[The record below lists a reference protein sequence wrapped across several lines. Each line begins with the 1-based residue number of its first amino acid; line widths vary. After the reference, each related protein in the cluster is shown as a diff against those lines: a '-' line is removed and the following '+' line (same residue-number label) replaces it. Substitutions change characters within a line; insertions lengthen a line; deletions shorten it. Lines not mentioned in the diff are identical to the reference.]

1 MKRTQKQAIAVGA
14 GLAAVAAAA
23 VGAYYLT
30 GKNAGNRKKI
40 AKWAKDMQKEVAE
53 EVSNAA
59 KVTKSSYN
67 KIVDQVAKRYE
78 DVKSV
83 SAPELG
89 ALALDLKRHW
99 DVINAEMSAA
109 GQNIRKVVP
118 KTVRSV
124 SKTVRVNQNNQ
135 KAPAKKAPAKKAA
148 KKTR

>member
-1 MKRTQKQAIAVGA
+1 MKKAQKQAIAVGA

-40 AKWAKDMQKEVAE
+40 AKWAKDMQKDVANE
-53 EVSNAA
+53 LGKAA
-59 KVTKSSYN
+59 KITKTSYN

-109 GQNIRKVVP
+109 GQNIRRVVP
-118 KTVRSV
+118 KTVKSV
-124 SKTVRVNQNNQ
+124 SKTVRVKQ
-135 KAPAKKAPAKKAA
+135 AAKKAPAKKAA
-148 KKTR
+148 KKKTR